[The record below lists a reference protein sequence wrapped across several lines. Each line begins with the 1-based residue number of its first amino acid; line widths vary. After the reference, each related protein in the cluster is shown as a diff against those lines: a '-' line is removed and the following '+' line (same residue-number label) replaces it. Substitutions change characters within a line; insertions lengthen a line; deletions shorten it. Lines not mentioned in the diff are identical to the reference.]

1 MIAIISDIHS
11 NYEALKSVLRDIDN
25 QNIKKIICLGDLVGY
40 HSEPEKCL
48 SILRKRNI
56 ECLLGNHDSYL
67 TDNSYCSRSK
77 TINEIIVRQRKQIS
91 TKNLNWVKSLK
102 TFKLENK
109 TLFTHGGPANYIDQ
123 YVTEIN
129 SSLFE
134 NEYNFLIVGH
144 THVQF
149 KYKTNDNKLF
159 LNPGSVGQPRDGDP
173 RAAYAI
179 FDGTSIT
186 LKRVTYNISATIKKM
201 EDLDYPKFI
210 FKNLNKG
217 LDPKGCKNE
226 ISIRL

>member
-1 MIAIISDIHS
+1 MATTIPF
-11 NYEALKSVLRDIDN
+11 NRY
-25 QNIKKIICLGDLVGY
+25 
-40 HSEPEKCL
+40 
-48 SILRKRNI
+48 
-56 ECLLGNHDSYL
+56 
-67 TDNSYCSRSK
+67 SYCGRSK

-179 FDGTSIT
+179 FDGTSIA

-210 FKNLNKG
+210 FKNLNKR
-217 LDPKGCKNE
+217 LDPKGYKNK

>member
-11 NYEALKSVLRDIDN
+11 NYEALKSVLGDIDN
-25 QNIKKIICLGDLVGY
+25 QNVKKIICLGDLVGY

-67 TDNSYCSRSK
+67 TDYSYCSRSK
-77 TINEIIVRQRKQIS
+77 TVNEIINRQRKQVSI
-91 TKNLNWVKSLK
+91 KNLNWVKSLK

-129 SSLFE
+129 SALFE

-179 FDGTSIT
+179 IDGTSIT
-186 LKRVTYNISATIKKM
+186 LKRVTYNISATIKNM
-201 EDLDYPKFI
+201 VDLDYPKFI
-210 FKNLNKG
+210 YQNLYKG
-217 LDPKGCKNE
+217 LDLKGYNNK
-226 ISIRL
+226 ISISL